1 MLQHKDPDMHGRG
14 DTRGGVGLYPALVF
28 GIAGLTVLGFALIG
42 LGTIR
47 LLSVD
52 GGSVGT
58 GAGVLEPACAGYTCA
73 PLLVPVVIVAGLA
86 CVLGA
91 SWLARETA

>member
-1 MLQHKDPDMHGRG
+1 MHGRG
-14 DTRGGVGLYPALVF
+14 DIRGGVGLYPALVF

-47 LLSVD
+47 LLSGS

-58 GAGVLEPACAGYTCA
+58 GAGPGVLEPACAGYTCA

-86 CVLGA
+86 VVLGA